1 MANKSKPTSYAGQ
14 GHILIHDLT
23 PHLLKQGYMQG

>member
-1 MANKSKPTSYAGQ
+1 MANKNKPTPYAGQ

-23 PHLLKQGYMQG
+23 LHLLIQG